1 MVRYLSLCVPRR
13 FVPGHWSSLRYGRC
27 IADLHRRSYTAHGAS
42 GARCAQRIYTA
53 LKICQRAYF
62 AKRAREAAKGLI
74 YVFPAG
80 SSRGTGLRFA
90 TVGVLPISTG
100 DRTPRMARPVPD
112 ALSASIRHSKYAK
125 GHILQSVP
133 VKQPK
138 GLSMCSLPVRPGAL
152 TRMARQTC
160 P

>member
-1 MVRYLSLCVPRR
+1 MLARECVSENAGVAGYAEAFRCVLSGQADKHLVQVFKNRYT
-13 FVPGHWSSLRYGRC
+13 SSLRYGRC

-80 SSRGTGLRFA
+80 SSRGTDAHGASKR
-90 TVGVLPISTG
+90 
-100 DRTPRMARPVPD
+100 ARE
-112 ALSASIRHSKYAK
+112 AAK
-125 GHILQSVP
+125 GLLHQY
-133 VKQPK
+133 
-138 GLSMCSLPVRPGAL
+138 
-152 TRMARQTC
+152 T
-160 P
+160 

>member
-1 MVRYLSLCVPRR
+1 ML
-13 FVPGHWSSLRYGRC
+13 
-27 IADLHRRSYTAHGAS
+27 
-42 GARCAQRIYTA
+42 
-53 LKICQRAYF
+53 
-62 AKRAREAAKGLI
+62 ARECVSENAGVAGYAEAFRCVLSGQADKHLVQ
-74 YVFPAG
+74 VFKNRYT
-80 SSRGTGLRFA
+80 SLRFA

-138 GLSMCSLPVRPGAL
+138 GLSMCSPPVRPGAL
-152 TRMARQTC
+152 TRMARQNVPVKQPKGCFTSIHDC
-160 P
+160 LLLFRDDRTLHS